1 MPRGAGTRSLSIL
14 RESAIMESMI
24 EKILFTAYLMMVQT
38 LGQGIEVRPMVVT
51 PQLPTLVAE
60 HEETATGVVED
71 AVPDYML
78 YQAVR
83 DDIAQYQYGDWSY
96 RLSLQNEIWSK
107 DYIANCGINF
117 TGLKIACIGDS
128 LTEGIGG
135 EKSYPEVIAELLP
148 GATVLNYGIGG
159 STIGSGY
166 SGSSAPMVDR
176 YTEIPRD
183 VDVIVVCGGVNDSFV
198 VDYETFG
205 ETGESYSAEVAELLK
220 GLLRDYPH
228 AKIFC
233 LIPMAVRAF
242 DDVKAQNPNLLT
254 QQVFRR
260 EIILRSLAYNIEVID
275 LYNTNVLNPYDE
287 TVRAEFFYDGTHL
300 STRGY
305 EIMGSIVAVRIA
317 IWANNTGW

>member
-128 LTEGIGG
+128 LTEGIKVKA
-135 EKSYPEVIAELLP
+135 ESMSPTAKAATPMIATMRL
-148 GATVLNYGIGG
+148 
-159 STIGSGY
+159 
-166 SGSSAPMVDR
+166 
-176 YTEIPRD
+176 
-183 VDVIVVCGGVNDSFV
+183 SF
-198 VDYETFG
+198 
-205 ETGESYSAEVAELLK
+205 
-220 GLLRDYPH
+220 LLRV
-228 AKIFC
+228 
-233 LIPMAVRAF
+233 LI
-242 DDVKAQNPNLLT
+242 DQK
-254 QQVFRR
+254 
-260 EIILRSLAYNIEVID
+260 
-275 LYNTNVLNPYDE
+275 
-287 TVRAEFFYDGTHL
+287 
-300 STRGY
+300 
-305 EIMGSIVAVRIA
+305 
-317 IWANNTGW
+317 